1 MLDEIQLT
9 YTSYNGQNLNSPA
22 VSVIRGS
29 TVLLKT
35 FCDPRLESADSVRE
49 V

>member
-1 MLDEIQLT
+1 MLDKLQLT

-29 TVLLKT
+29 IVLVEDEGAEGGVKQRAEL
-35 FCDPRLESADSVRE
+35 
-49 V
+49 